1 MRRLRPARRAFQALL
16 ALVFCCLAHVGEAA
30 QLVLV
35 SANQGAAVNAFRDA
49 LAQRRPQDQVELRT
63 PAALAEGMVFADDTR
78 LLLLGPEALA
88 WRLRQHRAPP
98 TLALLLNRV
107 DGQRLLPGANGHGG
121 HGVGGLCVLWS
132 DPPAS
137 RQLRLARLI
146 LPGIQRIGVLYG
158 KDSEFLLD
166 ELRREARSQG
176 LQLFVASSSGND
188 DPRPLQ
194 FLLGN
199 SDLLLGIDDKQLY
212 NSQSIKSLLLGS
224 YARPR
229 AARPHRSLRQGR
241 QPGEQLQR
249 PGGLAGHPRRIARP
263 GAPALAPQPLSRAF
277 QGARQSAGSPFPGYR
292 PGQRRRPRPAPRRRR
307 RTMSQRHGWDIRT
320 RMLAISL
327 GPALLLT
334 LLLTAY
340 FTYSRLQ
347 DLRQEL
353 THTGQLI
360 ADQLAPAAEY
370 GVIAGNT
377 PVLQK
382 LLQATLDTP
391 HVRFIEV
398 RDRNDNILV
407 YVEQLP
413 GALQNAA
420 PIDIFHSTIQRQRIA
435 LASDPLL
442 DGASEGD
449 GQSGED
455 YLGRVVVGMS
465 NDAFSQRQQEILL
478 KAALLAAFALI
489 LTFLVARR
497 LAQRLSAPIST
508 MGQAVEA
515 IQSGDY
521 KTSLPILDDGEIGD
535 LARHINNLAS
545 GLDRASRE
553 QEQAISQ
560 LISAREEAEQA
571 NRAKSDFLAMM
582 SHELRTPMNGVL
594 GMLQLLETTEQTREQ
609 AEYTALATESTEHLL
624 KVINDILD
632 FSRIERGALE
642 LECIPFNLLELVQGS
657 ALVFQHSAQQR
668 GLALELQ
675 IQAGLENIE
684 VCGDPTRI
692 RQILVNLLGNAL
704 KFTEEGAIHLSL
716 EWQAL
721 DHDVLWLTCAVHDSG
736 IGISPERLEHMF
748 DAFQQA
754 DSSISR
760 RYGGT
765 GLGLAIARTL
775 AERMGGTL
783 QAESKEGSG
792 STFTLEIPLPF
803 QQSPAHRQQAAGD
816 AAPVA
821 AGQEILLVE
830 DNPVNQTVI
839 EAMLRSLGYRVT
851 LVADGIQAVRS
862 AERQRYDAILM
873 DCRLPVLDGYSATRE
888 IRAQENGRQ
897 VPIIALTANALQGD
911 RENCLQ
917 AGMNDYLAK
926 PFKRA
931 ELQRILQR
939 WIGSQPELPVTS
951 NETGRGEP
959 E

>member
-1 MRRLRPARRAFQALL
+1 
-16 ALVFCCLAHVGEAA
+16 
-30 QLVLV
+30 
-35 SANQGAAVNAFRDA
+35 
-49 LAQRRPQDQVELRT
+49 
-63 PAALAEGMVFADDTR
+63 
-78 LLLLGPEALA
+78 
-88 WRLRQHRAPP
+88 
-98 TLALLLNRV
+98 
-107 DGQRLLPGANGHGG
+107 
-121 HGVGGLCVLWS
+121 
-132 DPPAS
+132 
-137 RQLRLARLI
+137 
-146 LPGIQRIGVLYG
+146 
-158 KDSEFLLD
+158 
-166 ELRREARSQG
+166 
-176 LQLFVASSSGND
+176 
-188 DPRPLQ
+188 
-194 FLLGN
+194 
-199 SDLLLGIDDKQLY
+199 
-212 NSQSIKSLLLGS
+212 
-224 YARPR
+224 
-229 AARPHRSLRQGR
+229 
-241 QPGEQLQR
+241 
-249 PGGLAGHPRRIARP
+249 
-263 GAPALAPQPLSRAF
+263 
-277 QGARQSAGSPFPGYR
+277 
-292 PGQRRRPRPAPRRRR
+292 
-307 RTMSQRHGWDIRT
+307 MSQRHGWDIRT

-803 QQSPAHRQQAAGD
+803 QQSPAHRQQAGGG
-816 AAPVA
+816 APPGA